1 MTDAVQLLAVMD
13 SASRP
18 ISPVSADSALP
29 ANGPSEDG
37 AEVTWISRS
46 STSDSAT
53 TSSTAAANM
62 NTGLQPDPCNSTEAR
77 DGRVRSVVDTTVTP
91 EHDPTVTNANTVRV
105 RARRGSKRKRSA
117 SRSSRHSG
125 AASPCGVDSAALA
138 ARPTSAC
145 SSRSGIAFADDDGK
159 SLQDGKVGSTDD
171 LFLPSEANHR
181 STLALATQHAQPV
194 ASRRSGHFLSH
205 AANKAARS
213 ATSFA
218 LLPVRLGVHAVYGVR
233 TAFLRLLHFLYCFFY
248 RLLRMAVCLVTR
260 RSFDEIDGRR
270 RMPLAV
276 GFERRPARPPSPDL
290 SQLTDEEKRLLTST
304 LDRLKTE
311 SEKELLRIQRA
322 EDQLQVFATQGAAFF
337 SDFDVVCDA
346 CLQVKQC
353 VEVPGVNRNEK
364 LLICSECMVPLLSG
378 AWYHGM
384 DPLETVNVCT
394 GLIEKAGTPSPG
406 NSSLASPQVNM
417 DDSQFEP
424 EQPMKLLQLAET
436 APPVDEPID
445 SETEFEQ
452 ACDAIAAKRRES
464 MSERH
469 GACSPSLP
477 GECGDAA
484 EDTRSP
490 TESLTASQM
499 EERKDAVSA
508 LDIPFPSR
516 RRPSGAT
523 DALQLQLKGS
533 PGSPQASS
541 SPATLDS
548 FSESECSDN
557 VSFGTFGGLSDC
569 SAADLA
575 PGLEPNQ
582 IAGQEPV
589 GEIELGLQMGVE
601 ASKQRSSF
609 VLDILRGHNFKLWQN
624 LDEKPG
630 FEIYIK
636 CYLIFPGR
644 VIKMKTRQ
652 VAPGHQP
659 EFLDQLI
666 SIMNKK
672 LLQKAERLKI
682 QLWEDHGSLK
692 KKLAVGVATIDLTK
706 IRMEELVMG
715 CYPLYVPHRQA
726 SMPTTP
732 TSPSVSVSPGSTPPS
747 LTRSSSGRFGSLR
760 NSFKRREKL
769 RLRHSTS
776 GTAPSSPL
784 VSANVES
791 SPPAAVL
798 SSSAPT
804 SAPSALSST
813 PTRGHRSRRESETG
827 ETDL

>member
-1 MTDAVQLLAVMD
+1 MSSILLNLRQRFANRNRASQDSDQIELSPRPCTDSVSVHTSNSAGSSVTVRAVTSPQKIPTD
-13 SASRP
+13 DDRQNERNRP
-18 ISPVSADSALP
+18 ETSPARTSCVHVHPSSLSLSNTESAL
-29 ANGPSEDG
+29 GHQEKGDGHEQEDMSE
-37 AEVTWISRS
+37 
-46 STSDSAT
+46 
-53 TSSTAAANM
+53 AA
-62 NTGLQPDPCNSTEAR
+62 
-77 DGRVRSVVDTTVTP
+77 VTP
-91 EHDPTVTNANTVRV
+91 SDVV
-105 RARRGSKRKRSA
+105 
-117 SRSSRHSG
+117 
-125 AASPCGVDSAALA
+125 SPGMPAFG
-138 ARPTSAC
+138 SAC
-145 SSRSGIAFADDDGK
+145 SSSDLENSARFEERYQPQQLQQHTPTLRTRVMQKRLTRNSQYSPMSSGFGA
-159 SLQDGKVGSTDD
+159 
-171 LFLPSEANHR
+171 
-181 STLALATQHAQPV
+181 
-194 ASRRSGHFLSH
+194 
-205 AANKAARS
+205 
-213 ATSFA
+213 
-218 LLPVRLGVHAVYGVR
+218 
-233 TAFLRLLHFLYCFFY
+233 
-248 RLLRMAVCLVTR
+248 
-260 RSFDEIDGRR
+260 IDGSDSPGESLDEHDDHEAGEPPSTFSIRDVVGNSSVAAFCGKLIELPKKKLRR
-270 RMPLAV
+270 RDTGPSACV
-276 GFERRPARPPSPDL
+276 QQGVACEHGHSCPFAFDIDGVSTEFIDRRRRAIY
-290 SQLTDEEKRLLTST
+290 QK
-304 LDRLKTE
+304 
-311 SEKELLRIQRA
+311 IGMRA

-715 CYPLYVPHRQA
+715 CYPLYVPHRQT

-804 SAPSALSST
+804 AAPSALSST